1 MTQHLK
7 KASYAIMREN
17 LHAEGSRPALLSTQ
31 ENRLLSTKRQIYQ
44 TVHRA
49 CTENWEEI
57 MRQNILPKQ
66 LYAAISKLKCK
77 ETDICMS
84 GEASAPPL
92 PSSRHSSPPPP
103 PLTLKDS

>member
-1 MTQHLK
+1 
-7 KASYAIMREN
+7 
-17 LHAEGSRPALLSTQ
+17 
-31 ENRLLSTKRQIYQ
+31 
-44 TVHRA
+44 
-49 CTENWEEI
+49 

-92 PSSRHSSPPPP
+92 PSSPHSSPPPP
-103 PLTLKDS
+103 PSTLSLSLAAMPRIIAQTVLYVKIMIKMQN

>member
-1 MTQHLK
+1 ML
-7 KASYAIMREN
+7 RV
-17 LHAEGSRPALLSTQ
+17 PALLCFSTQ

-92 PSSRHSSPPPP
+92 PFPLPAILPHP
-103 PLTLKDS
+103 PLNSQV